1 MRFRVVLTFLF
12 TALAAAIPAGAQTYD
27 AFIRATRSYP
37 EGSTQVRNGTAKL
50 ELASGNGAETG
61 LNVYWGDHL
70 STEIAVGS
78 VHHDLDAT
86 AFGQHVDLGATRV
99 TPLSLLFQ
107 YHSNRRGNLD
117 FHIGAG
123 PAFVILGDIANT
135 TELQSL
141 GVQKIRFHDR
151 LAPVA
156 DAGFDF
162 RFAQQW
168 AFTVDAKYFDIHSK
182 TTATYADGTHETAG
196 LNLKQL
202 TVGAGVAW
210 RF

>member
-1 MRFRVVLTFLF
+1 MRFRVVLPFLF
-12 TALAAAIPAGAQTYD
+12 AVLTAALPAAAQTYD
-27 AFIRATRSYP
+27 IFLRATKSYP
-37 EGSTQVRNGTAKL
+37 EGSTEVRNGTAKL
-50 ELASGNGAETG
+50 ELASGNGAEAG
-61 LNVYWGDHL
+61 VNVYWGDRL
-70 STEIAVGS
+70 STEIAIGS

-86 AFGQHVDLGATRV
+86 AFGQHVDLGASRV
-99 TPLSLLFQ
+99 MPVSLLFQ
-107 YHSNRRGNLD
+107 YHTNRRGNLD
-117 FHIGAG
+117 FHLGAG

-135 TELQSL
+135 SELQSL

-151 LAPVA
+151 LAGVA
-156 DAGFDF
+156 DAGFDY
-162 RFAQQW
+162 RFGRRW